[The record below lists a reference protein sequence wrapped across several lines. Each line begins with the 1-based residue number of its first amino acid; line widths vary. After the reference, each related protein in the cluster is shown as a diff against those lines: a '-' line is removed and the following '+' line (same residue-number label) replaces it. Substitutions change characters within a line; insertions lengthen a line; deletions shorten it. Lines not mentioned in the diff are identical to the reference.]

1 MLYDFSGISVTLKND
16 QEENAMS
23 REEREKLQ
31 KALTELSRE
40 NNSKEKAT
48 LLFMKDGYFDQN
60 GKLAQEFRESE

>member
-1 MLYDFSGISVTLKND
+1 VLYDFSGISVTLEND

-31 KALTELSRE
+31 KALAELSRE